1 MMIPWHFF
9 QCYIEVDILALYQNT
24 PTIIGWIASTFMVS
38 RRWTVITLLHW
49 CFLSLYSPVVTINC
63 WPLTSLKTTMH
74 FKPANSEPCCGR
86 VQPHRAFHFIT
97 SCSLSAVWLLQTI
110 WWVDYYKLM
119 LCGQKLFKPRAW
131 LLILDWRPKFPRIPN
146 MFVWIT
152 GEGPHNDAGDV

>member
-1 MMIPWHFF
+1 MTQPEITD
-9 QCYIEVDILALYQNT
+9 EDAAV
-24 PTIIGWIASTFMVS
+24 STFSFWPVFGIGIKNLQDIPS
-38 RRWTVITLLHW
+38 SLSSTCCLLANDSMLIPQT
-49 CFLSLYSPVVTINC
+49 FIMN
-63 WPLTSLKTTMH
+63 TMH

-97 SCSLSAVWLLQTI
+97 SCSLSAVRLLQTI

-119 LCGQKLFKPRAW
+119 LCRQKLFKPRAW